1 MRQLKAD
8 LSAIAMAV
16 LAKPEI
22 KVASFLSL
30 DHKDN
35 IRILLDASTVS
46 QILKL
51 GRSLLLDV
59 VSVQLT
65 EQNHRTA
72 AILGQSF
79 EGLGCLSLAS
89 ASAFNRAFSASS
101 ISLASSSALS
111 LSSSANLSSSS

>member
-8 LSAIAMAV
+8 LSAIAMSV

-22 KVASFLSL
+22 QVTSFLSL

-35 IRILLDASTVS
+35 VRILLDASTVS

-51 GRSLLLDV
+51 GRTFLLDV

-65 EQNHRTA
+65 EQDHWTA

-79 EGLGCLSLAS
+79 EGLGCLRDLLIERLTTPGSPWS
-89 ASAFNRAFSASS
+89 DDMGKR
-101 ISLASSSALS
+101 
-111 LSSSANLSSSS
+111 

>member
-1 MRQLKAD
+1 MRQFKAD
-8 LSAIAMAV
+8 LSAIAMSV

-65 EQNHRTA
+65 EKKYMVNSPHKEIGGTYEDCR
-72 AILGQSF
+72 
-79 EGLGCLSLAS
+79 
-89 ASAFNRAFSASS
+89 RADKACQT
-101 ISLASSSALS
+101 
-111 LSSSANLSSSS
+111 

>member
-1 MRQLKAD
+1 MRQFKAD
-8 LSAIAMAV
+8 LSAIAMSV

-22 KVASFLSL
+22 KVTSFLSL

-35 IRILLDASTVS
+35 VRILLDASTVS

-65 EQNHRTA
+65 EQDHRTA

-79 EGLGCLSLAS
+79 EGLGCLRYLLIERLCPFKAEQSKVVDEGERQVRNSL
-89 ASAFNRAFSASS
+89 R
-101 ISLASSSALS
+101 
-111 LSSSANLSSSS
+111 